1 MSLMMRSKMFKLAI
15 YFHCYLL
22 CGSCF
27 FDYAVP
33 SAVTYTLEGAGRF
46 GDCVL
51 MYSKAKYFALKH
63 NMVLLYKPFSF
74 SNELTLH
81 TREIYWSQDLEKEF
95 LHKKFVTCARDI
107 NQNIS
112 GTLYVVDLFTTFADV
127 APQRTHR
134 QLEPVD
140 HWINLFADEIYQ
152 MMQQDPAY
160 KSIIKDMLKP
170 TRTLPRPDFPQWHIS
185 VAVHIRTGTG
195 YDGNLWSKQLYSEF
209 KRTTQK
215 IMPVTYWIADCAC
228 PLRFPPIQYYIDQ
241 INNLSDLVNG
251 YPLYVQIFTD
261 DEHPEEILNTIKKC
275 CDGAITITLGTS
287 GLWQNRIID
296 DIYAMSMFDCLIKPC
311 SFFSG
316 ISQLVGDHKLIIR
329 PDDFCY
335 DDQALYITDMVFTIN
350 DSYRVKTIKVAY
362 EKLYDAFLKD
372 SVCKVLL
379 GVP

>member
-1 MSLMMRSKMFKLAI
+1 MSSNWRWRAI
-15 YFHCYLL
+15 GLNYILFL
-22 CGSCF
+22 SISF
-27 FDYAVP
+27 SVYAIP
-33 SAVTYTLEGAGRF
+33 SAVTYTLERAGRF

-51 MYSKAKYFALKH
+51 MYCKAKYFAVKR
-63 NMVLLYKPFSF
+63 NMLLLYKPFSF

-81 TREIYWSQDLEKEF
+81 TRETYWTQDLGNKF
-95 LHKKFVTCARDI
+95 QHKKRVTCAQDI
-107 NQNIS
+107 DPNTS
-112 GTLYVVDLFTTFADV
+112 DTLYIVDLFTTFADV

-152 MMQQDPAY
+152 MMQQDQAY

-170 TRTLPRPDFPQWHIS
+170 TRTFPLADFPPRHIS

-215 IMPVTYWIADCAC
+215 IVPATFWIADCAC

-261 DEHPEEILNTIKKC
+261 DEHPEEILNNIKKC

-287 GLWQNRIID
+287 GLWQNRTID

-316 ISQLVGDHKLIIR
+316 ISQLVGNHKLIIR

-335 DDQALYITDMVFTIN
+335 DDQALYITDMMFTIN

-379 GVP
+379 RVP

>member
-1 MSLMMRSKMFKLAI
+1 MSGNWRWRTINLNYILFLSIPFSVYAI
-15 YFHCYLL
+15 
-22 CGSCF
+22 
-27 FDYAVP
+27 P
-33 SAVTYTLEGAGRF
+33 SAVTYTFDGAGRF

-51 MYSKAKYFALKH
+51 LYCKAKYFAVKC

-74 SNELTLH
+74 SNELALH
-81 TREIYWSQDLEKEF
+81 MHETYWTQDLENKF
-95 LHKKFVTCARDI
+95 RYKKRVMSAQDI
-107 NQNIS
+107 DPNES
-112 GTLYVVDLFTTFADV
+112 DTLYVVDLFTSFTDV
-127 APQRTHR
+127 APRITHK

-140 HWINLFADEIYQ
+140 HWINLFADEVYQ
-152 MMQQDPAY
+152 MMQQDIAY

-170 TRTLPRPDFPQWHIS
+170 IRTLALPDFPKCYIS

-195 YDGNLWSKQLYSEF
+195 YDGNLWSKQLYSGF

-215 IMPVTYWIADCAC
+215 IVPVTYWIADCAC

-251 YPLYVQIFTD
+251 YPLYVQVFTD
-261 DEHPEEILNTIKKC
+261 DEYPEKIINAIKKNC
-275 CDGAITITLGTS
+275 SGALAITLGTS
-287 GLWQNRIID
+287 GIWQNRTVD

-316 ISQLVGDHKLIIR
+316 ISQLVGNHKLIIR
-329 PDDFCY
+329 PDDYCF
-335 DDQALYITDMVFTIN
+335 DDQALYITDMMFILN

-362 EKLYDAFLKD
+362 EQLHDAFLKD